1 DDAADSPADAW
12 AVAPG
17 AAGAPRAGEPPP
29 PPPPGAPPPP
39 GPPRWMLL
47 SPGMAPA
54 AEIATGVRGT
64 NSALAVDGVNT
75 VP

>member
-1 DDAADSPADAW
+1 GGAPACFRGGFR
-12 AVAPG
+12 P
-17 AAGAPRAGEPPP
+17 AAGRPRARRAVG
-29 PPPPGAPPPP
+29 
-39 GPPRWMLL
+39 WMLL

>member
-1 DDAADSPADAW
+1 
-12 AVAPG
+12 
-17 AAGAPRAGEPPP
+17 
-29 PPPPGAPPPP
+29 
-39 GPPRWMLL
+39 MLL